1 MVYLFNIYPSFQSN
15 IYNYNINVS
24 EEISKLDVYAET
36 ENEKATFVIEGN
48 EDLKQ
53 GDNLVKIIVTAED
66 GVTTGEYKINVF
78 INSNVVKAQTE
89 NKLPALVLLGVLTV
103 AAIIIAGMLIKKHK
117 N

>member
-1 MVYLFNIYPSFQSN
+1 MIIELRKKSQITLPK
-15 IYNYNINVS
+15 
-24 EEISKLDVYAET
+24 EIVKNLNLQE
-36 ENEKATFVIEGN
+36 
-48 EDLKQ
+48 

-89 NKLPALVLLGVLTV
+89 NKLPALILLVVLTV

>member
-1 MVYLFNIYPSFQSN
+1 MSAIIIDGKQIALNENQTEYTYQTTQTAA
-15 IYNYNINVS
+15 NV
-24 EEISKLDVYAET
+24 
-36 ENEKATFVIEGN
+36 KATSTDPNANITVIGN
-48 EDLKQ
+48 NSIKDGSIIQ
-53 GDNLVKIIVTAED
+53 VIVTAED

>member
-1 MVYLFNIYPSFQSN
+1 M
-15 IYNYNINVS
+15 
-24 EEISKLDVYAET
+24 
-36 ENEKATFVIEGN
+36 
-48 EDLKQ
+48 KQ

-66 GVTTGEYKINVF
+66 GETTNEYKINVF

-89 NKLPALVLLGVLTV
+89 NKLPALILLVVLTV